1 MSFDYTLDFNSVDFK
16 QHPELYRIGKG
27 EQGVLLVQPYKSE
40 RYCLTGGSKH
50 LKLLTA
56 QQTKFTRCSL
66 TTKRK
71 KILLG
76 WIWLVSSCR
85 WATPDREG
93 MPITN
98 QAESTPKA
106 PRKYCHAKKIQS
118 RHNQPRSF
126 MRNGK
131 WQEKIRST

>member
-27 EQGVLLVQPYKSE
+27 EQEFFLCNPTRV

-56 QQTKFTRCSL
+56 QPTRFTRCSL

-106 PRKYCHAKKIQS
+106 VKRYCHELFAGLSTVMLGMISFYDEAKH
-118 RHNQPRSF
+118 R
-126 MRNGK
+126 
-131 WQEKIRST
+131 